1 MAMNLLSKDKTLKGY
16 SVHIFCAKARLHIWI
31 GVHEVRHTM
40 YDIHISNDIND
51 KFTMFTN
58 LTEYMKATAL

>member
-1 MAMNLLSKDKTLKGY
+1 MYVN
-16 SVHIFCAKARLHIWI
+16 IFGTKARFHIWI
-31 GVHEVRHTM
+31 GVYKVRHTM

-58 LTEYMKATAL
+58 LTEYKKATAL